1 MKRKSPARLRSD
13 LWSELRPE
21 VPLRARAN
29 EITKL
34 LNKHIGKS
42 ARNSNVAHNLA
53 AYLRQKYSVSYSE
66 AEALRSLIEFHGE
79 DLVRFLDE
87 TWLQRVLK
95 IVDRLPRKTKR
106 HRPKPQTETEKAQ
119 LQKKA
124 KDRYEWR
131 RRNYRDGLII
141 QHFGRP
147 RFSALLP
154 HLRISPESR
163 CLDILFSGG
172 AIRMAGHFDS
182 LENLFGVDRHAF
194 PKRLPHKRSG
204 RTQLYHLDAFIEC
217 LVHLLAN
224 RDSNDQWLPEGE
236 LRHLVLTGIIERA
249 YEHSPE
255 VGASVAEKLRP
266 YLS

>member
-1 MKRKSPARLRSD
+1 MKRKSPAGLRSD

-21 VPLRARAN
+21 VPVPALAN
-29 EITKL
+29 EITEL

-53 AYLRQKYSVSYSE
+53 AYLQQKYSVTYRE

-95 IVDRLPRKTKR
+95 ILDRLPRKTKR
-106 HRPKPQTETEKAQ
+106 NRPKPQTETEKAQ
-119 LQKKA
+119 LQKKSE
-124 KDRYEWR
+124 DRYEWR
-131 RRNYRDGLII
+131 RRDYRDGLII
-141 QHFGRP
+141 QQFGMP
-147 RFSALLP
+147 RFSALVP
-154 HLRISPESR
+154 NLRIAPDGQ

-194 PKRLPHKRSG
+194 PKRLRPKRSG
-204 RTQLYHLDAFIEC
+204 RTKLYHLDAFIDC

-224 RDSNDQWLPEGE
+224 RDSNDQWLPEGG
-236 LRHLVLTGIIERA
+236 LRHLVLAGIIERA

-255 VGASVAEKLRP
+255 IGASLAEKLRP
-266 YLS
+266 HLS